1 MKKINRKYMLKK
13 VKNMNK
19 IIQKTNLN
27 KVKFNKK

>member
-27 KVKFNKK
+27 KFKFNK